1 MSRPVNPNKIVAFT
15 VMKNFRPH
23 PDAVMAANLLV
34 KEDRNPSY
42 YERSFWQPLARAI
55 GIQRY
60 DTALMIMR
68 TAAALPKEVK
78 EQYDRL
84 AAIHKEME
92 NLYRIWYQDGGLF
105 SAKNLSNMDMEY
117 MDISFHDYKEVAKA
131 VVRISRLFRRKNK
144 DQEAIVSALRLLGD
158 SADRIMQEIKKFY
171 TCKGLL

>member
-1 MSRPVNPNKIVAFT
+1 MPRPVDPSKIIAFT
-15 VMKNFRPH
+15 TMKNFRPR

-84 AAIHKEME
+84 ATIHQEME
-92 NLYRIWYQDGGLF
+92 KLYREWYQDGGLF
-105 SAKNLSNMDMEY
+105 SAKSLSDMEY
-117 MDISFHDYKEVAKA
+117 IDASFRDYKTVAKT
-131 VVRISRLFRRKNK
+131 VIRVSRLFRRKNK
-144 DQEAIVSALRLLGD
+144 DQEAIVSVLRQLGD
-158 SADRIMQEIKKFY
+158 SADWNLQKIKNLY
-171 TCKGLL
+171 LL